1 MLDAFTIG
9 NYTSDMQLKDTA
21 ETRYSTRGILSLKG
35 GFWKEGLWET
45 LIWIY
50 QVAIKNGE

>member
-9 NYTSDMQLKDTA
+9 NYTSDMQLRDTA
-21 ETRYSTRGILSLKG
+21 ETRYSTKGILPPKE

-45 LIWIY
+45 PIWIH